1 MGRGKFMVEV
11 FQNIIIICGLLWY
24 LFYFGKFVISILVW
38 ERIDFFNKYLNVQ
51 DKKDFKV

>member
-1 MGRGKFMVEV
+1 MGRGKFIVEV

>member
-1 MGRGKFMVEV
+1 MGRGKFIVEV

-24 LFYFGKFVISILVW
+24 LFYFGKVVISILVW
-38 ERIDFFNKYLNVQ
+38 ERIDFFNKYLNVL